1 MKAPIIQNKK
11 YILMPNLF
19 EKIVKEVFDTA
30 DKDHNGFIDKEEL
43 EVCIQQIIKGF
54 SDFIPE
60 KNIVS
65 NEFSRLDADKN
76 GIIDYSEFKVFVWD
90 AINMVYKGMEL

>member
-1 MKAPIIQNKK
+1 MEAPIIQNEK

-19 EKIVKEVFDTA
+19 EKIVKEVFDAA

-43 EVCIQQIIKGF
+43 EICIQQIIKGF
-54 SDFIPE
+54 SDYTPE

-65 NEFSRLDADKN
+65 DEFNRLDEDKN

>member
-1 MKAPIIQNKK
+1 MIRNKKIEHGKMNAKIIQKEK

-43 EVCIQQIIKGF
+43 NLCIQQLIKSF
-54 SDFIPE
+54 FWI
-60 KNIVS
+60 
-65 NEFSRLDADKN
+65 
-76 GIIDYSEFKVFVWD
+76 YS
-90 AINMVYKGMEL
+90 